1 MLSIGEAAAL
11 LGVCTG
17 TLRRL
22 EREGKIAA
30 PLRTLGGHRRYQ
42 HAVILKLYEL
52 QNGSGQEVTGKKV
65 ICYARVSGRDQVQ
78 ERSHKNCKKAA

>member
-17 TLRRL
+17 TLRRW

-42 HAVILKLYEL
+42 HAVVLKLYEL
-52 QNGSGQEVTGKKV
+52 QNGSSQETTGKKV
-65 ICYARVSGRDQVQ
+65 ICYFCAKLHGK
-78 ERSHKNCKKAA
+78 RSHKNCKKAA